1 MCGDVMLGRGIDQVL
16 PHPSQPCL
24 YETYMRD
31 ARGYVTLAEQA
42 HGLITQPVSFAYP
55 WGDALAVLDQAAPD
69 VRLINLETSI
79 TQSDTYWPSKGINYR
94 MHPANLPCLVAARV
108 DVCALANNHVL
119 DWGYAGLKET
129 LECLHATQIKATG
142 AGQNQD
148 AAATPAVVEVG
159 AKGRV
164 VVFSWADSTS
174 GVPASWAATADRP
187 GMNWLPDLSA
197 ASTVQQIQAQVQA
210 VKQSGDIVV
219 ASIHWGG
226 NWGYEIPQHQRTFAH
241 QLIDQAGV
249 DVIHGHSSHH
259 VKGLEVYRDKLILYG
274 CGDFIND
281 YEGIQGHEAFRGDL
295 SLVYIAHIQPHSGQL
310 LSLQMVPTQMRGFQV
325 HRASGND
332 VLWLKAV
339 LERECAP
346 SGTSVML
353 EDNTLSLHWQQSA
366 MRCC

>member
-1 MCGDVMLGRGIDQVL
+1 MAEMTLFMCGDVMTGRGIDQVL
-16 PHPSQPCL
+16 PHPSQPRL
-24 YETYMRD
+24 YETYMHD

-42 HGLITQPVSFAYP
+42 HGRITQPVSFAYP
-55 WGDALAVLDQAAPD
+55 WGDALAVLDQVAPD

-79 TQSDTYWPSKGINYR
+79 TQSDTYWPRKGINYR
-94 MHPANLPCLVAARV
+94 MHPANLPCLTAAHV

-119 DWGYAGLKET
+119 DWSYEGLQET
-129 LECLHATQIKATG
+129 LACLQIAGIKTTG

-148 AAATPAVVEVG
+148 VAAVPAIVELG

-174 GVPASWAATADRP
+174 GVPASWAASVDRP
-187 GMNWLPDLSA
+187 GVNWLPDLSTA
-197 ASTVQQIQAQVQA
+197 TVQQIQAQVQA
-210 VKQSGDIVV
+210 VKQPGDIVV

-226 NWGYEIPQHQRTFAH
+226 NWGYAIPQCQQTFAH

-281 YEGIQGHEAFRGDL
+281 YEGIEGHEAFRGDL
-295 SLVYIAHIQPHSGQL
+295 SLMYFAHIQPRAGQL
-310 LSLQMVPTQMRGFQV
+310 LSLRMVPTQMRGFQL
-325 HRASGND
+325 HRACWND
-332 VLWLKAV
+332 VLWLKTV
-339 LERECAP
+339 FDRECISP
-346 SGTSVML
+346 GTSAMI
-353 EDNTLSLHWQQSA
+353 EDEALILRWG
-366 MRCC
+366 